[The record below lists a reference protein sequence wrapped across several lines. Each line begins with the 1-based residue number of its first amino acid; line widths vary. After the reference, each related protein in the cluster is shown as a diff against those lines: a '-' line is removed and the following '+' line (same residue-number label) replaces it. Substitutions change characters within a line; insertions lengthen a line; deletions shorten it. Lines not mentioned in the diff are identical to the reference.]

1 MKHLRK
7 IMALVLSLA
16 MVLAMSIT
24 VFATEGATTST
35 PGKFT
40 ITASAGE
47 HQYEIYQIFTGDL
60 SNGTLSNIK
69 WGANGT
75 GTTGEA
81 VDQVTLNA
89 LTALNT
95 TETTDTVKLATISTY
110 VDWTSP
116 VATIGGKD
124 NLTSYEA
131 SAGYYLI
138 KDKDTTVSGNDSYT
152 KYLVKV
158 VGDLTIK
165 PKSAVPSFEKKI
177 KDTNDTTG
185 DTTGW
190 QDSADYDIGDVIPF
204 KLEGTVAANYDQYT
218 TYTFKFHDKE
228 EAGLTYQGVTDV
240 YAMNGTDKVTIPTD
254 KYRVN
259 YKDKQSQQDGCTFEV
274 VFNNLKEISGVT
286 ANTKIVVEYNS
297 RLNENAVLGNQGNV
311 NKAQLEF
318 SNNPNVNQEG
328 STGKTPWDNVIV
340 FTYKVVV
347 NKYANTVS
355 ESTKLTGAE
364 FTLEKKIEDKNGAE
378 DTWSPIRH
386 VETGE
391 TSVFTFKG
399 LDDGEYRLTE
409 TTTPQGYNTIAPIEF
424 TVTADHAIEWDG
436 TNRTGVLTRLAGED
450 TTGAIEFT
458 ASDDKDQLS
467 TDVVNKSG
475 SLLPETG
482 GIGTTIFYIV
492 GVVLVLGAGVL
503 LVTKKR
509 MNADK

>member
-24 VFATEGATTST
+24 AFAAEGTTT
-35 PGKFT
+35 TGTFT
-40 ITASAGE
+40 ITAPAGE

-60 SNGTLSNIK
+60 KDKTLSNIK

-75 GTTGEA
+75 GVLGTA
-81 VDQVTLNA
+81 VAQDILNA

-95 TETTDTVKLATISTY
+95 TETIDTVKLATISTY
-110 VDWTSP
+110 VNLTSP

-124 NLTSYEA
+124 GEIDNPTSYEA
-131 SAGYYLI
+131 AAGYYLI
-138 KDKDTTVSGNDSYT
+138 KDKDATVSGNDSYT

-158 VGDLTIK
+158 VGKLTIE

-185 DTTGW
+185 ETTEW

-311 NKAQLEF
+311 NTAQLEF
-318 SNNPNVNQEG
+318 SNNPNVNQG
-328 STGKTPWDNVIV
+328 GTGKTPWDSVIV

-347 NKYANTVS
+347 NKYADKLPTDGG
-355 ESTKLTGAE
+355 TKLSGAE
-364 FTLEKKIEDKNGAE
+364 FTLTKKLPNNGTQDIAVVKSEDG
-378 DTWSPIRH
+378 
-386 VETGE
+386 
-391 TSVFTFKG
+391 TSFTFKG
-399 LDDGEYRLTE
+399 LDDGQYVLTE
-409 TTTPQGYNTIAPIEF
+409 TKTPDKYNTIAPIEF
-424 TVTADHAIEWDG
+424 TVTASHATEWDG
-436 TNRTGVLTRLAGED
+436 TNRTGVLTSLTGVA
-450 TTGAIEFT
+450 TTGEITFT
-458 ASDDKDQLS
+458 PSDDYAQLS